1 LIPRRGPKRY
11 LSFSEQKQDSIIFY
25 SPRSLKPK
33 NQVYSSNYAFHPT
46 KGALPLAIL
55 FNCRSMFLTFMSRL
69 GYSIDLGRFNFN
81 LNKINL
87 QDSTAQENSLIT
99 PHPASKG
106 SVEERT
112 VSSIFNKLKIG

>member
-1 LIPRRGPKRY
+1 
-11 LSFSEQKQDSIIFY
+11 
-25 SPRSLKPK
+25 
-33 NQVYSSNYAFHPT
+33 
-46 KGALPLAIL
+46 
-55 FNCRSMFLTFMSRL
+55 MFLTFMSRL